1 MKFVKKLIPTSL
13 MLLINLDGILSN
25 PVIYFEEHSH
35 LSLTLCHFLSSALL
49 VLAGGFF
56 AGLTLG
62 LMGLDETHLQV
73 MVKTGSES
81 EKKYAL
87 QVLSLLDKG
96 KYWVLVTLLLSNVIV
111 NETLPIVLDSLIGGG
126 GLWAVLLST
135 GLIVIFGEVIPQ
147 SICVRFG
154 LAIGAR
160 CSKIVLVIM
169 YILYPIAYPASL
181 VLNFFL
187 GTTRGTIYK
196 KAGLKCLLSMHQSDD
211 IEGLTKDE
219 VHIISS
225 VLDLKEKH
233 VCEIMTPLQ
242 DVFTLSLNTV
252 LDKELVH
259 KILKHGYSRIPIKSA
274 NNESQYIGMLLVK
287 NLISYDY
294 DDQLTVSQLPLRP
307 LPETHPSTSCLDIL
321 NFFQEGKSHM
331 ALVTMYPNGYPLGV
345 ITLEDV
351 IESLIGE
358 EIIDETDVFIDGKYL
373 DPLHQKTKVNREDEI
388 NPFQIQSRHAS
399 YPQLLKS
406 SIPLKDSTGIKI
418 RMNGYGAIVDS
429 TGSILTNS
437 GALQQPNDSYYHEHE
452 PKI

>member
-1 MKFVKKLIPTSL
+1 MKFVERLIPTSL
-13 MLLINLDGILSN
+13 ILLIQFDGVLAN
-25 PVIYFEEHSH
+25 PVMYEEYSH
-35 LSLTLCHFLSSALL
+35 LSLTFCHFFSSALL

-154 LAIGAR
+154 LAIGAK

-225 VLDLKEKH
+225 VLDLKEKR

-274 NNESQYIGMLLVK
+274 NNESHYIGMLLVK

-358 EIIDETDVFIDGKYL
+358 MAMHK
-373 DPLHQKTKVNREDEI
+373 KTKVNREDEM

-406 SIPLKDSTGIKI
+406 SIPPKDSTGIKI

-429 TGSILTNS
+429 TGSILTHS
-437 GALQQPNDSYYHEHE
+437 GVLQQPNDSYYHEHE

>member
-1 MKFVKKLIPTSL
+1 
-13 MLLINLDGILSN
+13 
-25 PVIYFEEHSH
+25 
-35 LSLTLCHFLSSALL
+35 
-49 VLAGGFF
+49 
-56 AGLTLG
+56 
-62 LMGLDETHLQV
+62 MGLDETHLQV

-147 SICVRFG
+147 CTTSPFVCDLVW
-154 LAIGAR
+154 LSVQNVQ
-160 CSKIVLVIM
+160 SKSNEKDELLLTLLQRIVLVIM

-225 VLDLKEKH
+225 VLDLKEKR

-274 NNESQYIGMLLVK
+274 NNESHYIGMLLVK

-358 EIIDETDVFIDGKYL
+358 M
-373 DPLHQKTKVNREDEI
+373 
-388 NPFQIQSRHAS
+388 AS
-399 YPQLLKS
+399 SLILVLLGH
-406 SIPLKDSTGIKI
+406 D
-418 RMNGYGAIVDS
+418 
-429 TGSILTNS
+429 
-437 GALQQPNDSYYHEHE
+437 
-452 PKI
+452 